1 MLSGIHWLDWTA
13 LGLVALLGFRGYR
26 QGLIL
31 QLATFLAIGL
41 GLLGG
46 LHLQDAALPLLP
58 DFETPRF
65 RFAAS
70 FALVFASIALSVNVV
85 SRLLRKA
92 VHALFLGWIDRL
104 LGGVFGVL
112 VGLQVLLAAVLM
124 VGRYLPEGVGWLQES
139 VVAPGMFAITARLLP
154 LLPQQFTL
162 FFEQR
167 FGDLI

>member
-46 LHLQDAALPLLP
+46 LYLQDAALPLLP
-58 DFETPRF
+58 DFEMPRL

-70 FALVFASIALSVNVV
+70 FALVFASIALSVKVV

-112 VGLQVLLAAVLM
+112 VGLQVLLAAVLLI
-124 VGRYLPEGVGWLQES
+124 GRYLPEGIGWLQES
-139 VVAPGMFAITARLLP
+139 AVAPGMFAIIARLLP

>member
-1 MLSGIHWLDWTA
+1 MISGIHWLDWTA
-13 LGLVALLGFRGYR
+13 LGLVALLGVRGYLR
-26 QGLIL
+26 GLIL
-31 QLATFLAIGL
+31 QLGSFLAIGL

-46 LHLQDAALPLLP
+46 LHLHDAALPLLP
-58 DFETPRF
+58 GIEDSRL

-70 FALVFASIALSVNVV
+70 FAIVFAAIALSVNVV

-92 VHALFLGWIDRL
+92 VQAMFLGWIDRL

-112 VGLQVLLAAVLM
+112 TGLQVLLAAVLLIA
-124 VGRYLPEGVGWLQES
+124 RYLPEGMGLLRES
-139 VVAPGMFAITARLLP
+139 VAAPVVFAIIAWLLP
-154 LLPQQFTL
+154 LLPEQFAR

>member
-1 MLSGIHWLDWTA
+1 MISGIHWFDWTA
-13 LGLVALLGFRGYR
+13 LGLVLLLGFRGYR

-31 QLATFLAIGL
+31 QVATFLAIAL

-46 LHLQDAALPLLP
+46 LHLQDAARPLLP
-58 DFETPRF
+58 DFEDSRLS
-65 RFAAS
+65 FAAG
-70 FALVFASIALSVNVV
+70 FVLVFATIALSVNVV

-124 VGRYLPEGVGWLQES
+124 IARYLPEGMGQLQGS
-139 VVAPGMFAITARLLP
+139 MAAPQMFAAITHMLP
-154 LLPQQFTL
+154 LLPHEFNR

>member
-1 MLSGIHWLDWTA
+1 MISGLHWFDWSA
-13 LGLVALLGFRGYR
+13 LGLVVLLGFRGYR

-58 DFETPRF
+58 DFEDSRL

-92 VHALFLGWIDRL
+92 VHAMFLGWIDRL

-124 VGRYLPEGVGWLQES
+124 IGRYLPEGMGWLKQS
-139 VVAPGMFAITARLLP
+139 VVAPGMFAIIARLLP
-154 LLPQQFTL
+154 LLPHQFAL

>member
-1 MLSGIHWLDWTA
+1 MISGIHWLDWTA

-58 DFETPRF
+58 DFEMPRL

-112 VGLQVLLAAVLM
+112 VGLQVLLAAVLLI
-124 VGRYLPEGVGWLQES
+124 GRYLPKGVGWLQES
-139 VVAPGMFAITARLLP
+139 VVAPGMLAISARLLP
-154 LLPQQFTL
+154 LLPQQFTR
-162 FFEQR
+162 FFEHR